1 MDFSWDPLPPAGAAY
16 SFALTSAIV
25 VLSPKCAAASRL
37 QPNADDGPGTERSL
51 WIGRLS
57 EAPQLRL
64 VGCGCGTAIY
74 LSGSGGMTGDNLRYA
89 RHLAALGHSVLAP
102 DTMAG
107 PVASWM
113 PQCRNASAC
122 AVHTRHSA
130 PCDPGMQQVQRCTS
144 TCVAK
149 TTVRQECRGYECRR
163 AQNPSRDGVCG
174 PRASRLLARGDGRHR
189 CGLPRLPEGPRED
202 LQGHLA

>member
-1 MDFSWDPLPPAGAAY
+1 MAAVSYHNNTCIDGGDQTPIRLRFPPGSGATDFSWDPLPPAGAAY

-107 PVASWM
+107 PVASW
-113 PQCRNASAC
+113 R
-122 AVHTRHSA
+122 T
-130 PCDPGMQQVQRCTS
+130 
-144 TCVAK
+144 
-149 TTVRQECRGYECRR
+149 
-163 AQNPSRDGVCG
+163 PSF
-174 PRASRLLARGDGRHR
+174 LLEPLRPA
-189 CGLPRLPEGPRED
+189 
-202 LQGHLA
+202 A